1 MKETLRV
8 AIDDDGW
15 ILVSLEVGK
24 ALGFELV
31 QTINPENNLILGV
44 MCY

>member
-8 AIDDDGW
+8 TVDDDGW
-15 ILVSLEVGK
+15 ILVSVDAGK
-24 ALGFELV
+24 ALGFEPV
-31 QTINPENNLILGV
+31 QTINPENDLILGV